1 MPSRHMPSCAA
12 RRSGKEL
19 KAPLWLR
26 RPSCFRLAV
35 SKDRSLLA
43 SIGRNVV
50 VGSLCTRE
58 KFGAWHPFAH
68 PSDIAFSDDAS
79 MLAVKS
85 TSGELV
91 VLDPKSGIALHAHQ
105 NQREGE
111 GCGVGFSPCG
121 RYLVDGS
128 WKGFVRVRQATSS
141 TVEFEREFPGEM
153 VSDLSR
159 DQKGQTWL
167 LQHQPIARA
176 GDNSSPPT
184 YLSLWSWPLRQP
196 WAVFTLDRKRLIRS
210 HLSPTG
216 DRIAVIG
223 YDDDSPWLEMSIRT
237 IEGVS
242 IAQRTLEI
250 GGTGNSMRWSSDG
263 RLIGVVEKGRF
274 VVLEAN
280 TLEERLS
287 VSAKFPS
294 DLALLQDE
302 NLAVLGSWDGTSIH
316 PLVAP

>member
-1 MPSRHMPSCAA
+1 MPSRNMPSCAV
-12 RRSGKEL
+12 RLSGKKL
-19 KAPLWLR
+19 TAPLWLR

-35 SKDRSLLA
+35 SKDRSLIA

-91 VLDPKSGIALHAHQ
+91 VLDPKTGVALHAHK

-128 WKGFVRVRQATSS
+128 WKGFVRVRQAIGN

-153 VSDLSR
+153 VR
-159 DQKGQTWL
+159 DVSHDQSGQIWL
-167 LQHQPIARA
+167 MLHQPRARKEDDLP
-176 GDNSSPPT
+176 GRS
-184 YLSLWSWPLRQP
+184 YLSLWNWPLREP
-196 WAVFTLDRKRLIRS
+196 LTVFTLDQKHVKTSR
-210 HLSPTG
+210 LSPGG

-223 YDDDSPWLEMSIRT
+223 CADNSPWLELSIRT

-242 IAQRTLEI
+242 IAQRRLEV

-263 RLIGVVEKGRF
+263 RLIGAVEKGRF
-274 VVLEAN
+274 VVFEAT

-294 DLALLQDE
+294 DLAFLQDE
-302 NLAVLGSWDGTSIH
+302 SLAVLGSWDGTSIH
-316 PLVAP
+316 ALVAP